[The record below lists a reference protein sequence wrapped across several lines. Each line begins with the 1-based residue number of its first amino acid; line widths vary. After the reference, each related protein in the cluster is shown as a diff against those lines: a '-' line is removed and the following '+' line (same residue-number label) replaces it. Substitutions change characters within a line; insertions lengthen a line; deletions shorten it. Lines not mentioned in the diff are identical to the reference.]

1 MMRKWLQGQF
11 VRRSSCWDPDEQ
23 LGCRI
28 IDQCVGNPRMK
39 SQLAEDRNGV
49 RAVSFR
55 HDNLIS
61 RWPRNLPGQR
71 TMRYSFEV
79 AAADGESPYCGVME
93 AECDD
98 AEVGRSG
105 RVEPSRSGSAITI
118 ASCSARV
125 LEPMFI
131 RTPFQTLVRTHGTAP
146 ADCDSQP
153 YGALQTSQDRDWPSG
168 KGGPPTGGRPRFA
181 TSADLARVAGRVAVA
196 PGASV
201 AVFRSLHT
209 HFIELQPSHTLEQD
223 PFLVLA
229 KQRWNVSGACRPLDD
244 AAHPTHSAN
253 LRSGSVSRS
262 C

>member
-1 MMRKWLQGQF
+1 MR
-11 VRRSSCWDPDEQ
+11 R
-23 LGCRI
+23 CR
-28 IDQCVGNPRMK
+28 G
-39 SQLAEDRNGV
+39 L
-49 RAVSFR
+49 
-55 HDNLIS
+55 
-61 RWPRNLPGQR
+61 
-71 TMRYSFEV
+71 
-79 AAADGESPYCGVME
+79 
-93 AECDD
+93 
-98 AEVGRSG
+98 GRSG
-105 RVEPSRSGSAITI
+105 RVEPSRSGSAIAI

-181 TSADLARVAGRVAVA
+181 TSADLARVAGRVSVA

-244 AAHPTHSAN
+244 ARIRPIRRTYVQARSPAAAEEGAGVTAGFGAAVRGGSAVTT
-253 LRSGSVSRS
+253 RATPKIASPPPMSTTPVTGSDKITAPNNTATAGLT
-262 C
+262 